1 MISAFSED
9 EKGSNKNVHRKLRV
23 SQFVMHTGFRT
34 TSFKILHG
42 RKPRTELTKIMEDI
56 KSYFP
61 NWKKLTTKMTTKR
74 TQIFV
79 DHNKKEEVTD
89 DSVMA
94 SKKTDRQLLDTQI
107 TEQEVSEAIFSEK
120 SIFHKHFIK

>member
-1 MISAFSED
+1 
-9 EKGSNKNVHRKLRV
+9 
-23 SQFVMHTGFRT
+23 
-34 TSFKILHG
+34 
-42 RKPRTELTKIMEDI
+42 MEDI

-79 DHNKKEEVTD
+79 DHNKKDEVTD

-94 SKKTDRQLLDTQI
+94 TKKTDRQLLDTQI
-107 TEQEVSEAIFSEK
+107 AEQEVSEAIFLEK
-120 SIFHKHFIK
+120 SIIHKHFIK